1 MYQARPTQRARRENK
16 FMEVESNTQ
25 KLLEIC
31 PEKMSRSKE
40 MAVAVLA
47 TTSNYREAARKLGVT
62 DTQIYKWLRDEAFK
76 KRVEEQ
82 RSLIVED
89 SLSKMKVAC
98 SLAADTLIELL
109 NDVNPIIRRGA
120 ANDILTHVT
129 KLMELKEM
137 ELRINELEKRLC

>member
-1 MYQARPTQRARRENK
+1 MENENET
-16 FMEVESNTQ
+16 EVQ

-62 DTQIYKWLRDEAFK
+62 DTQIYKWLKDDVFK
-76 KRVEEQ
+76 KRVETA
-82 RSLIVED
+82 RTLIVED

-109 NDVNPIIRRGA
+109 NDVNPMIRRGA

-129 KLMELKEM
+129 KLMELKEI
-137 ELRINELEKRLC
+137 ELRLKALEANLCR

>member
-1 MYQARPTQRARRENK
+1 MENENET
-16 FMEVESNTQ
+16 EVQ

-62 DTQIYKWLRDEAFK
+62 DTQIYKWLKDDVFK
-76 KRVEEQ
+76 KRVEAA
-82 RSLIVED
+82 RTLIVED

-109 NDVNPIIRRGA
+109 NDVNPMIRRGA

-129 KLMELKEM
+129 KLMELKEI
-137 ELRINELEKRLC
+137 ELRLKALEANLCR